1 MLDFPHQIPARG
13 NIRKSVVALRVCDGV
28 GFARVNP
35 AVAVEVD
42 VNLPVGQRRVC
53 RVSDAVGIQVV
64 ELEAA
69 DAADKKDIA
78 KIDVVDS
85 GVGSNVNRAG
95 VRRGLAKTRL
105 LDFSHQICICGNI
118 DKSVIALNVCK
129 SKRFAAVE
137 PVVAVEV
144 EVNLPVS

>member
-1 MLDFPHQIPARG
+1 M
-13 NIRKSVVALRVCDGV
+13 
-28 GFARVNP
+28 
-35 AVAVEVD
+35 
-42 VNLPVGQRRVC
+42 PVGQRRVC
-53 RVSDAVGIQVV
+53 RVSDAVGIEVV

-69 DAADKKDIA
+69 DAANKKDIA

-95 VRRGLAKTRL
+95 VRRGLPKTRL
-105 LDFSHQICICGNI
+105 LNFSDQICICGNI

-129 SKRFAAVE
+129 SKRFVAVE